1 MQRFPYYSGPTFS
14 YQRLDFVPT
23 GGCISGES
31 FISSTFPIL
40 DREFINFKMFF
51 FFQCLRLAFSFYWEI
66 MNLVWKKNPQ
76 ANLLGS
82 WLCDIFSISLFCT
95 FVVDFQFCTSLPYN
109 CRWKQDQKRAYEIEI
124 AYLLRMAKNV

>member
-51 FFQCLRLAFSFYWEI
+51 FSMFATCVLI
-66 MNLVWKKNPQ
+66 
-76 ANLLGS
+76 
-82 WLCDIFSISLFCT
+82 
-95 FVVDFQFCTSLPYN
+95 
-109 CRWKQDQKRAYEIEI
+109 
-124 AYLLRMAKNV
+124 LLRNHELSMKKEPTSKSAGELTL